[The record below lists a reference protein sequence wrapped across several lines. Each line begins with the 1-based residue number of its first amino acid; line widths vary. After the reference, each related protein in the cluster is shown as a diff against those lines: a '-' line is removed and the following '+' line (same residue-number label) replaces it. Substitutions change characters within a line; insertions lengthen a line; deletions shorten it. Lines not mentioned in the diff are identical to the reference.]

1 MIMAPESFIKTRR
14 PRNAS
19 KVLFFRSKDLHCTTL
34 QVYSADYAV
43 PRLLLKDGQCPG
55 NRENENALK

>member
-1 MIMAPESFIKTRR
+1 MAPEPFIKTRR

-19 KVLFFRSKDLHCTTL
+19 KVLLLGVRICTTL

-43 PRLLLKDGQCPG
+43 PRLLLQDGQCPG
-55 NRENENALK
+55 SRENENGLK